1 LKDSSKKTRPPA
13 SNFIDQY
20 VQVAHAARAGL
31 IKNKKAS
38 NKLNEDYKKAL
49 KVLNEMQQNLDAKAQ
64 NPSAYCPNL

>member
-1 LKDSSKKTRPPA
+1 
-13 SNFIDQY
+13 
-20 VQVAHAARAGL
+20 VAHAARAGL
-31 IKNKKAS
+31 VKNKKAS